1 MDDLLVGY
9 ALNALSD
16 AEMATVTEYI
26 RTHPAD
32 AEKVRRVRKM
42 FAVLEADAEP
52 ELPPPGL
59 ALATIIRTAQY
70 TVQHG
75 MPEADPSTETLP
87 AVPRTV
93 PETRFWSARY
103 VEITIV
109 ASIAFL
115 AFGLVATAVSK
126 VRFESQV
133 AACKNNLQS
142 LYASLSRYSEVH
154 DGHFPKVGTPEVPR
168 AGDFV
173 TALAEAGQ
181 MSSAK
186 LAVCPTDTDATS
198 PVSYVYT
205 LGYRNPSGQ
214 LMGLKKCPIAEE
226 DLTPVSADVATAH
239 GRGQN
244 ILFAGGLVRFST
256 KTIVG
261 PNNDDIYCNDDH
273 RVRAG
278 LHRFDASLGRADDMP

>member
-16 AEMATVTEYI
+16 AEMATVTAYI

-52 ELPPPGL
+52 DLPPPGL
-59 ALATIIRTAQY
+59 AMAAIIRTAEY
-70 TVQHG
+70 AVRHG
-75 MPEADPSTETLP
+75 MPEADPTTETLP
-87 AVPRTV
+87 AVPNSSGR
-93 PETRFWSARY
+93 TRFWSARH
-103 VEITIV
+103 VEIAIA

-115 AFGLVATAVSK
+115 MFGLVATAVSK
-126 VRFESQV
+126 LRFENQV
-133 AACKNNLQS
+133 AACKNNLQA
-142 LYASLSRYSEVH
+142 LYASLSRYSDLH
-154 DGHFPKVGTPEVPR
+154 DGNFPKVGTPDAPR

-173 TALAEAGQ
+173 AALTEAGQ
-181 MSSAK
+181 LSSTVR
-186 LAVCPTDTDATS
+186 AVCPADPDATS

-205 LGYRNPSGQ
+205 LGYRNPAGQ
-214 LMGLKKCPIAEE
+214 LIGLKKCPIADE
-226 DLTPVSADVATAH
+226 DRTPVSADVMSAH

-244 ILFAGGLVRFST
+244 ILFAGGFVQFST
-256 KTIVG
+256 KATVG
-261 PNNDDIYCNDDH
+261 PNNDDIYRNDDG

>member
-16 AEMATVTEYI
+16 AEMATVTAYI

-32 AEKVRRVRKM
+32 AEKVRRVRKI
-42 FAVLEADAEP
+42 FAVLEADDEP

-59 ALATIIRTAQY
+59 ALAAVIRTAEHI
-70 TVQHG
+70 VQHG
-75 MPEADPSTETLP
+75 VPEAETLP
-87 AVPRTV
+87 TVPRTV
-93 PETRFWSARY
+93 PDTRFWSARY
-103 VEITIV
+103 VEIAIV

-115 AFGLVATAVSK
+115 FFGFVATAVSK

-133 AACKNNLQS
+133 AACKNNLQT
-142 LYASLSRYSEVH
+142 LYASLSRYSEVR
-154 DGHFPKVGTPEVPR
+154 DGHFPKAGTPELPR
-168 AGDFV
+168 AGGFV
-173 TALAEAGQ
+173 AALAEAGQ
-181 MSSAK
+181 LSSAK

-198 PVSYVYT
+198 PVSYAYT
-205 LGYRNPSGQ
+205 LGYRNPTGQ
-214 LMGLKKCPIAEE
+214 LMGLKKCSNAE

-244 ILFAGGLVRFST
+244 ILFAGGFVQFST
-256 KTIVG
+256 KTTVG

-273 RVRAG
+273 RNRAG
-278 LHRFDASLGRADDMP
+278 LHRFDASLGRGDDMP